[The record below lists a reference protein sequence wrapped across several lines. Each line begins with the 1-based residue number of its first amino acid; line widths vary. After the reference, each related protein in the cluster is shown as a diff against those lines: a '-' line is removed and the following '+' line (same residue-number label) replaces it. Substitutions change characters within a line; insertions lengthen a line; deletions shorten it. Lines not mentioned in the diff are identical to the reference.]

1 MPTRTLRRTPILAPA
16 YYMLLL
22 QSVTDYVACS
32 NAFQGAQLLCA
43 LTSAATSN
51 ETRTAGCDRHLH
63 PTLSRSDEFDTMATV
78 GALMQFIALLC
89 VIEWVVAQDKV
100 GFGLW
105 NISMTTR
112 HADRVWLSKLT
123 RGR

>member
-89 VIEWVVAQDKV
+89 VIEWVVVEYLNDHKACRQSLV
-100 GFGLW
+100 EQV
-105 NISMTTR
+105 NTR
-112 HADRVWLSKLT
+112 PMRVADVVIV
-123 RGR
+123 